1 MNVVQNSDGHVVI
14 DTVVLHE
21 LEDLFTMV
29 DSKGSHGDV
38 DVVFRDIDLLAVDD
52 CLFDLSVVL
61 HEVLAG
67 VNDVYLSVV
76 TIVLHV
82 GLTGVNYVDLSG
94 VNSLLKSLPGIN
106 ESHLAIVAVE
116 VLGNRLV
123 MHVLNRRLCCS
134 SARHT

>member
-1 MNVVQNSDGHVVI
+1 MI
-14 DTVVLHE
+14 DR
-21 LEDLFTMV
+21 
-29 DSKGSHGDV
+29 KGSHGDV
-38 DVVFRDIDLLAVDD
+38 DVVFRDIDLPAVDD
-52 CLFDLSVVL
+52 CLCDLSVVL

-67 VNDVYLSVV
+67 VNDVYLS
-76 TIVLHV
+76 
-82 GLTGVNYVDLSG
+82 S

-134 SARHT
+134 SAHHT

>member
-38 DVVFRDIDLLAVDD
+38 DVVFRDIDLPAVDD
-52 CLFDLSVVL
+52 CLCDLSVVL

-76 TIVLHV
+76 LA
-82 GLTGVNYVDLSG
+82 GVNDVDLSS

>member
-1 MNVVQNSDGHVVI
+1 
-14 DTVVLHE
+14 
-21 LEDLFTMV
+21 MV
-29 DSKGSHGDV
+29 DRKGSHGDV
-38 DVVFRDIDLLAVDD
+38 DVVFRDIDLPAVDD
-52 CLFDLSVVL
+52 CLCDLSVVL

-76 TIVLHV
+76 
-82 GLTGVNYVDLSG
+82 LTGVNDVDLSS

>member
-1 MNVVQNSDGHVVI
+1 
-14 DTVVLHE
+14 
-21 LEDLFTMV
+21 MV
-29 DSKGSHGDV
+29 DRKGSHGDV
-38 DVVFRDIDLLAVDD
+38 DVDWRNIDPLVDNLPAVDD
-52 CLFDLSVVL
+52 CLCDLSVVL

-76 TIVLHV
+76 
-82 GLTGVNYVDLSG
+82 LTGVNDVYLSS

>member
-1 MNVVQNSDGHVVI
+1 
-14 DTVVLHE
+14 LHE

-29 DSKGSHGDV
+29 DREGSHGDV
-38 DVVFRDIDLLAVDD
+38 DVDWRDIDPLVDNLPAVDD
-52 CLFDLSVVL
+52 CLCDLSVVL
-61 HEVLAG
+61 REVLAG
-67 VNDVYLSVV
+67 VNDVYLPS
-76 TIVLHV
+76 
-82 GLTGVNYVDLSG
+82 

-123 MHVLNRRLCCS
+123 VHVLNRRRCCS

>member
-1 MNVVQNSDGHVVI
+1 
-14 DTVVLHE
+14 
-21 LEDLFTMV
+21 MV

-38 DVVFRDIDLLAVDD
+38 DVVFRDVDLPAVDD
-52 CLFDLSVVL
+52 CLCDLSVVL

-67 VNDVYLSVV
+67 VNDVYLYVV

-82 GLTGVNYVDLSG
+82 GLTGVNYVNLSS

-106 ESHLAIVAVE
+106 ESHLAIVVVE

>member
-1 MNVVQNSDGHVVI
+1 MI
-14 DTVVLHE
+14 DR
-21 LEDLFTMV
+21 
-29 DSKGSHGDV
+29 KGSHGDV
-38 DVVFRDIDLLAVDD
+38 DVDWRDIDSLVNNLPTVDD
-52 CLFDLSVVL
+52 CLCDLSVVL

-82 GLTGVNYVDLSG
+82 GLTGVNYVDLSS

-106 ESHLAIVAVE
+106 ESDLAIVDVE
-116 VLGNRLV
+116 VLGNGLV

>member
-29 DSKGSHGDV
+29 DRKGSHGDV
-38 DVVFRDIDLLAVDD
+38 DVDWRDIDPLVDNLSAVDD
-52 CLFDLSVVL
+52 CLCDLSVVL

-76 TIVLHV
+76 LA
-82 GLTGVNYVDLSG
+82 GVNDVDLSS

-106 ESHLAIVAVE
+106 ESHLAIVAV
-116 VLGNRLV
+116 
-123 MHVLNRRLCCS
+123 
-134 SARHT
+134 

>member
-21 LEDLFTMV
+21 LDDLFTMV

-38 DVVFRDIDLLAVDD
+38 DVVFRDIDLPAVDD
-52 CLFDLSVVL
+52 CLCDLSVVL

-76 TIVLHV
+76 
-82 GLTGVNYVDLSG
+82 LTGVNDVDLSS

-123 MHVLNRRLCCS
+123 MHVLNHRLCCS
-134 SARHT
+134 SAHHT

>member
-1 MNVVQNSDGHVVI
+1 
-14 DTVVLHE
+14 
-21 LEDLFTMV
+21 MV

-38 DVVFRDIDLLAVDD
+38 DVVFRDIDLPAVDD
-52 CLFDLSVVL
+52 CLCDLSVVL

-67 VNDVYLSVV
+67 VNDV
-76 TIVLHV
+76 
-82 GLTGVNYVDLSG
+82 DLSS

>member
-1 MNVVQNSDGHVVI
+1 
-14 DTVVLHE
+14 
-21 LEDLFTMV
+21 MV

-38 DVVFRDIDLLAVDD
+38 DVVFRDIDLPAVDD
-52 CLFDLSVVL
+52 CLCDLSVVL

-76 TIVLHV
+76 
-82 GLTGVNYVDLSG
+82 LTGVNDVDLSS